1 MPPAIHVTER
11 TRPWWTLV
19 GACAGLFLLMLDST
33 VVTLAL
39 PAIGEDLDASTV
51 ELQWLI
57 NGYLLTIA
65 VLTVT
70 AGRLGDMFGRRLLFV
85 IGLAVF
91 AAGSVLSAVSWSP
104 EAIIAGRLVQGA
116 GGRRCL
122 RSRSRSSRRRSRA
135 DEQARAF
142 GIWAA
147 VSAIALGLGPLV
159 GGLMIDVTGA

>member
-1 MPPAIHVTER
+1 LPPATHVTER

-70 AGRLGDMFGRRLLFV
+70 AGRP
-85 IGLAVF
+85 A
-91 AAGSVLSAVSWSP
+91 
-104 EAIIAGRLVQGA
+104 
-116 GGRRCL
+116 
-122 RSRSRSSRRRSRA
+122 
-135 DEQARAF
+135 
-142 GIWAA
+142 
-147 VSAIALGLGPLV
+147 
-159 GGLMIDVTGA
+159 T